1 MSAWK
6 RIGAA
11 RDRLSLLLVLLLALV
26 ILLPGCTGLRRAVGL
41 DQAGP
46 DEFAVESRAPL
57 TIPPDFDLR
66 PPNPGAARPQEVTAA
81 DKARKV
87 VDTAGPGEPGKQA
100 GAGLKARAGGL
111 NRPGTG
117 PDAAQGVAAGSLA
130 DKLLTWTDSPP
141 ATTGERRETSPLK
154 GVY

>member
-1 MSAWK
+1 MSAWN

-11 RDRLSLLLVLLLALV
+11 SGRLSLLTVLFFALV
-26 ILLPGCTGLRRAVGL
+26 MLLPGCTGLRRAVGL
-41 DQAGP
+41 EQVGP

-66 PPNPGAARPQEVTAA
+66 PPTPGAARPQDVTAA
-81 DKARKV
+81 EKARKV

-100 GAGLKARAGGL
+100 GAGLKTPAGGL
-111 NRPGTG
+111 PRAGTG
-117 PDAAQGVAAGSLA
+117 PQPGQDVAAGSLA
-130 DKLLTWTDSPP
+130 AKLLTSTDSPP
-141 ATTGERRETSPLK
+141 AATGEKRETSPLK